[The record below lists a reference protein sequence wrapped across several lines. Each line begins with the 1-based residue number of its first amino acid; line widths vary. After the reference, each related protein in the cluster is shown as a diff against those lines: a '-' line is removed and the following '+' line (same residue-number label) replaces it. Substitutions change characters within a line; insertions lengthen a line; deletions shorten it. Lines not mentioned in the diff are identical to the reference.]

1 MVVHDLTW
9 GSIQYLLLAAR
20 WTLILAAI
28 AFIGGGIGGLL
39 LAIARTSPWRIV
51 RMLAAGFIQIIE
63 GIPLLML
70 LFLFYFG
77 VALTGLRLDAWT
89 SVSIAL
95 SFYAS
100 AFLADIWSGCIRTV
114 PSGQWQAARSLAL
127 GYVQSLRL
135 VILPQAVRIAVPP
148 TVGFLVQLIK
158 GTALASM
165 VGFVELTRAG
175 QILNNM
181 TFKPFVIYV
190 IVAAI
195 YFAICAPL
203 SMWSRLLE
211 ARLKAPYRT

>member
-1 MVVHDLTW
+1 MIVHDLTF
-9 GSIQYLLLAAR
+9 GSIQYLLFAAR

-28 AFIGGGIGGLL
+28 AFVGGGIGGLL
-39 LAIARTSPWRIV
+39 LAIARTSPWRIA
-51 RMLAAGFIQIIE
+51 RFLAAGFIQVIE

-95 SFYAS
+95 TFYAS

-114 PSGQWQAARSLAL
+114 PVGQWQAARSLAL
-127 GYVQSLRL
+127 GYFMSLRL
-135 VILPQAVRIAVPP
+135 VILPQAMRIAVPP

-203 SMWSRLLE
+203 SMWSRSLE
-211 ARLKAPYRT
+211 ARLKSPYRT

>member
-1 MVVHDLTW
+1 MVVHDLSW
-9 GSIQYLLLAAR
+9 NSIAYLLLATR
-20 WTLILAAI
+20 WTLVLAAI
-28 AFIGGGIGGLL
+28 AFVGGGIGGLL
-39 LAIARTSPWRIV
+39 LAVARTSPWR
-51 RMLAAGFIQIIE
+51 AARIPAAVFIQVIE

-77 VALTGLRLDAWT
+77 ISLTGLRLDAWT
-89 SVSIAL
+89 SVSVAL
-95 SFYAS
+95 TFYAS

-127 GYVQSLRL
+127 GYVRSLRL

-158 GTALASM
+158 GTALASI

-181 TFKPFVIYV
+181 TFKPFLIYV
-190 IVAAI
+190 IVASI

-203 SMWSRLLE
+203 SMWSRALE
-211 ARLKAPYRT
+211 ARLKTPYRR